1 MLIRAM
7 INANIPK
14 FLKEDK
20 ELFKKILVDLYPD
33 VTLGDMDYSWLEE
46 SVKTVLDAENKTV
59 TKGFHEKLLE
69 FHDTTNLRFGVML
82 VGPPNGGK
90 SCLYKSLASAVNIVL
105 AQLENSKEEV
115 TNAELKNLKHI
126 THTCINPKSISKE
139 ELYGL
144 QDKMT
149 GDWKEGLASSI
160 MKR

>member
-1 MLIRAM
+1 MRALKSILVKAGEMKKNYPDLNEKELLIRAM

-20 ELFKKILVDLYPD
+20 ELFKKILIDLYPD

-46 SVKTVLDAENKTV
+46 SVQTVLDAENKTI

-90 SCLYKSLASAVNIVL
+90 SCL
-105 AQLENSKEEV
+105 
-115 TNAELKNLKHI
+115 
-126 THTCINPKSISKE
+126 
-139 ELYGL
+139 
-144 QDKMT
+144 
-149 GDWKEGLASSI
+149 
-160 MKR
+160 